1 MPARHRQPTYPAAIK
16 FATIVHELFQ
26 SPTGISFA
34 RLRERFGLSERTVE
48 RYADELTKKL
58 KDRMGRT
65 PIEIRG
71 QGDDRRLCMVG
82 AGMRTE
88 TNAYQAAALYFAF
101 RALEFLRNTVIGDG
115 VEDLWDAAFARMNAP
130 AQLRLN
136 DIERK
141 FHAVPYAPKDY
152 APHEET
158 IDLILRALLMQ
169 RRLKLTYRS
178 VGGGEPRE
186 HHFAPFTLLEYRGG
200 LYLLGRSDRG
210 ANIIYLAVERIASA
224 AFDLNDRGDPIH
236 FALPRGYTPQ
246 KYTQGVFGLLDG
258 PETEVELLI
267 RSDDSLPYLESRAIH
282 PTQRFI
288 KRPDGRTVLTM
299 RVRGTTELRN
309 WIMSFGPWLEVL
321 KPLELRAEIARLHR
335 EALSAYDETPATP
348 PKSGDDGD
356 RRPAIRGP
364 LSRTNARR

>member
-16 FATIVHELFQ
+16 FATIVHELFLT
-26 SPTGISFA
+26 PTGISFA
-34 RLRERFGLSERTVE
+34 RLAERFKLSLRTIE
-48 RYADELTKKL
+48 RYADELAENL
-58 KDRMGRT
+58 KDRLGRGL
-65 PIEIRG
+65 IEIRG
-71 QGDDRRLCMVG
+71 AGDGRRLCMVG

-88 TNAYQAAALYFAF
+88 TNAYQAASLYFAF
-101 RALEFLRNTVIGDG
+101 RALEFLRKTVIGEG
-115 VEDLWDAAFARMNAP
+115 VEALWDAAFAKMDAP

-169 RRLKLTYRS
+169 WRLGLTYRS
-178 VGGGEPRE
+178 VAGGAPRE
-186 HHFAPFTLLEYRGG
+186 HHFAPYTLVEYRGG

-210 ANIIYLAVERIASA
+210 AKIIYLAVERIASA
-224 AFDLNDRGDPIH
+224 AFDLNERGEPIH
-236 FALPRGYTPQ
+236 FALPRGYAPQ

-282 PTQRFI
+282 PTQRFV

-309 WIMSFGPWLEVL
+309 WIMSFGPWIEALN
-321 KPLELRAEIARLHR
+321 PPELREEIARLHR
-335 EALSAYDETPATP
+335 EALSVYETPP
-348 PKSGDDGD
+348 VLPKSGGEGD
-356 RRPAIRGP
+356 RRPPIRGP